1 MARKIFLSSDMSVDE
16 ALMAIS
22 EHTPLAPLL
31 WPWLLTAFD
40 DWGRSEAS
48 PLRIKAKVFPMFAA
62 VTVQGITDAI
72 SCFSEQG
79 IIETYNVGGKEYM
92 AVPVAKWFKYQ
103 THIHG
108 SKRSRDESKLPAP
121 PSWAAYQDT
130 LKDAGPRADEPQPH
144 GQSRTIARLRG
155 KSREIIPLRASLLL
169 LLLLLLLLHLQKKSV
184 QIPSSP

>member
-1 MARKIFLSSDMSVDE
+1 MARKIFVSSDMSVDE

-72 SCFSEQG
+72 SCFSEHGLVEIYTDIKTQKPMMRCPNWLELQYDG
-79 IIETYNVGGKEYM
+79 RLPPCSWREIRSKIFMRDDYTCAYCGQRGGELHCDHI
-92 AVPVAKWFKYQ
+92 VPVSKNGSNDEDNLVTSCRSCNLSKAAKSIEEW
-103 THIHG
+103 
-108 SKRSRDESKLPAP
+108 
-121 PSWAAYQDT
+121 
-130 LKDAGPRADEPQPH
+130 
-144 GQSRTIARLRG
+144 
-155 KSREIIPLRASLLL
+155 
-169 LLLLLLLLHLQKKSV
+169 KK
-184 QIPSSP
+184 